1 MEQVNLRDWWIL
13 ALEMLGDQCPV
24 TIGIGQMERLSVGS
38 LDLKEFLLPQIQ
50 EHLVQF
56 IGEDGFKMLIVVV
69 RNKVS

>member
-1 MEQVNLRDWWIL
+1 
-13 ALEMLGDQCPV
+13 MLGDQCPV
-24 TIGIGQMERLSVGS
+24 ILGIDQMERLSVGS
-38 LDLKEFLLPQIQ
+38 LDLKEFLLPHIQ